1 MVAAILLIIG
11 LVAAVIIFKDNI
23 AAFVG
28 GSILNPVGEAVAGVG
43 ASASRAVQKA
53 NDDIFQAGV
62 ESRKNIDTVVLN
74 INREAKTKEIEKA
87 ALEQGF
93 SSLEEFERA
102 TDSCSLVVGS
112 SRTMCDVG
120 VIGDPVSIT
129 PKGGQTAIGTN
140 TPQIA
145 GKPIKGELIITNETV
160 ERLSNLQQARNR
172 RGR

>member
-1 MVAAILLIIG
+1 MVSGIVLIIG
-11 LVAAVIIFKDNI
+11 LVAAVVIFKDNI
-23 AAFVG
+23 AAFVS
-28 GSILNPVGEAVAGVG
+28 GSFLNPIGEAVAGVG
-43 ASASRAVQKA
+43 TEASKAVQKA

-74 INREAKTKEIEKA
+74 INREAKVAEIEKA
-87 ALEQGF
+87 AKDSGF

-145 GKPIKGELIITNETV
+145 GKPITSELIITNETV
-160 ERLSNLQQARNR
+160 QRLSNLQQARNR